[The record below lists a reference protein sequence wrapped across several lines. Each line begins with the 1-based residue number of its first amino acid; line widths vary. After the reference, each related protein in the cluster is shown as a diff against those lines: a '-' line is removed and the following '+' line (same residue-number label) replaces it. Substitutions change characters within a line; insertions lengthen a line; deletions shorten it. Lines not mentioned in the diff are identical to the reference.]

1 MSLEPTR
8 ERRGLAYAAAIL
20 GSFLIVAVM
29 VLAMRHYSQPSPLGA
44 ERAAKRARDLA
55 ELRASESEVLNNA
68 AWINPSNGIVR
79 LRIED
84 SMRLVE
90 KEWANP
96 SLARSNLISRVE
108 KANPPPPKPAP
119 SPFE

>member
-1 MSLEPTR
+1 MSMEPVRDRTR
-8 ERRGLAYAAAIL
+8 VAYAAGIL
-20 GSFLIVAVM
+20 GSLLIVGALVFA
-29 VLAMRHYSQPSPLGA
+29 LHHYSQPAPLGA
-44 ERAAKRARDLA
+44 ERAALRARSLA
-55 ELRASESEVLNNA
+55 ELRAGESDALNNVG
-68 AWINPSNGIVR
+68 WVDQGKGLVR

-84 SMRLVE
+84 AMKLVE

-96 SLARSNLISRVE
+96 PAARSNLIARVE